1 MSIISFNICF
11 FVELQTRAV
20 LILVCLVFFF
30 LYKLISGSS

>member
-20 LILVCLVFFF
+20 LILVFF

>member
-20 LILVCLVFFF
+20 LILVCLFF

>member
-20 LILVCLVFFF
+20 LILVCLFVF